1 MGYKVEYSFAQM
13 QGATQ
18 CRVSLLKDMSQFDC
32 YGVSQRRTEA
42 KMMAAQRMIALL
54 NLLYPTVPIS
64 FFGRSN
70 PLDFKYTRVEV
81 YSSAVNYVVL
91 SLGELKG
98 KFYLYVDQARKTYC
112 VLPSVVGNRVLTP
125 SCPIDLLNDPVRFT
139 DWSNGPT
146 SLPQEA
152 YLAKRLELY
161 FS

>member
-1 MGYKVEYSFAQM
+1 MGLKVEYSFAQM

-18 CRVSLLKDMSQFDC
+18 CRVAVLKDMSQFDC
-32 YGVSQRRTEA
+32 YGVSPRRIEA

-54 NLLYPTVPIS
+54 NLLFPTVPIS

-70 PLDFKYTRVEV
+70 PLEFKYTRVEV
-81 YSSAVNYVVL
+81 YNSGTNYIVL
-91 SLGELKG
+91 TLGELKG
-98 KFYLYVDQARKTYC
+98 RFYLYVDQHKKTYC
-112 VLPSVVGNRVLTP
+112 VLPSPIRNKVLSP
-125 SCPIDLLNDPVRFT
+125 PCPIDLLNDPIRFT

-152 YLAKRLELY
+152 YLSKRLELY